1 MILVF
6 AIVENIC
13 TPSRLGFLN
22 IFGGARQV
30 CGSPLVGCSSV
41 SHRTNTKATAAAA
54 SRPRRATATWYGL
67 RPFAHPRSLIPPKSH
82 AALVSFNQQYQPSL
96 EANLASLPMLLAV
109 ARRCRCRR
117 RATATVATMD
127 AIEGTLAAFS
137 ITRLTSSYT

>member
-6 AIVENIC
+6 AIVENIF

-109 ARRCRCRR
+109 ARRCRR
-117 RATATVATMD
+117 RAVATVATMD
-127 AIEGTLAAFS
+127 AIEGTLAAFR